1 MKLTGRGA
9 EVSEGG
15 GGSSMTIFEA
25 FCVSRSLAL
34 KIYTHKQKDAQ
45 RERERERGLG
55 SSVDLALDVKLE
67 RGGRG
72 NLPPN
77 EMFGIH
83 GHQIYQLPDGAITH
97 A

>member
-45 RERERERGLG
+45 RERERERVGVECG
-55 SSVDLALDVKLE
+55 FSPRCEIRE
-67 RGGRG
+67 RGKGKS
-72 NLPPN
+72 P
-77 EMFGIH
+77 
-83 GHQIYQLPDGAITH
+83 AK
-97 A
+97 